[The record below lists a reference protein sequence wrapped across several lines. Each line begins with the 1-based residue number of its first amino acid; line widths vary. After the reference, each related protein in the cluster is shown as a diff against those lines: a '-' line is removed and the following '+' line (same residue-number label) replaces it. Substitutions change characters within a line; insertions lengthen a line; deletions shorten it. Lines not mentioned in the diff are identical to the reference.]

1 MYSNHDSRR
10 DAGAPSSGAV
20 INILV
25 QPKRDHFAVI
35 RFFLLQVSRCRPRV
49 IITNKLRSYG
59 VAKKVV
65 LPQVAHR
72 RADT

>member
-1 MYSNHDSRR
+1 M
-10 DAGAPSSGAV
+10 